1 MPEGD
6 FVELLLKPEA
16 LARYGLPAMAYPV
29 PKQVLLGAVGSNDE
43 LLLPGML
50 FGLQQKSARDCPD
63 WQSLELA
70 MARLA
75 ELVAPDDGRDVIS
88 AASEEWWLEI
98 GPVALDGAVIAI
110 QRNDEL
116 LAVLVRRDDG
126 RLRVACYR
134 PLDAKS
140 IGTLMALG
148 QIPHPVHGVCMRE
161 NNWEYAL
168 DASAGTGQ
176 FYAYERG
183 EAYLTYW
190 SKGLGD
196 RGDGQHHETWVAK
209 RGSLPRQA
217 AHVALEIGVSYSFSD
232 T

>member
-1 MPEGD
+1 
-6 FVELLLKPEA
+6 
-16 LARYGLPAMAYPV
+16 
-29 PKQVLLGAVGSNDE
+29 
-43 LLLPGML
+43 
-50 FGLQQKSARDCPD
+50 
-63 WQSLELA
+63 

-75 ELVAPDDGRDVIS
+75 ELVAPDDVRDVIS

-98 GPVALDGAVIAI
+98 GPVALNGPVIAI

-116 LAVLVRRDDG
+116 LAALARRDDG

-140 IGTLMALG
+140 IGNLMALG

-190 SKGLGD
+190 SNGLGD
-196 RGDGQHHETWVAK
+196 RGDGQIHEAWIAK
-209 RGSLPRQA
+209 RTMLPRQA
-217 AHVALEIGVSYSFSD
+217 AHVALEIGVNYSLSIE
-232 T
+232 

>member
-6 FVELLLKPEA
+6 FVELMLKPEA
-16 LARYGLPAMAYPV
+16 LERYGLPAMAYPV
-29 PKQVLLGAVGSNDE
+29 PKQALFDAIGTGSD
-43 LLLPGML
+43 LPLPQML

-98 GPVALDGAVIAI
+98 GPVALNGPVIAI

-116 LAVLVRRDDG
+116 LAALARRDDG
-126 RLRVACYR
+126 RLRAACYR

-140 IGTLMALG
+140 IGTLMALS

-161 NNWEYAL
+161 NNWDYAL
-168 DASAGTGQ
+168 DAAAGTGPY
-176 FYAYERG
+176 YAFERG

-190 SKGLGD
+190 SNGLGD
-196 RGDGQHHETWVAK
+196 RSDRQLHEVWAAK